1 MIVLLDTNFLLVPHQ
16 HKVDVF
22 SEIERLVPET
32 HTLATLATVVEEL
45 KGLSGTSTKDKVAA
59 KVALALIKHKGIRV
73 LPAEG
78 EADDSILEFAKANET
93 LVATND
99 RELKRRLKPY
109 VSGAICMRGRSH
121 LERI

>member
-16 HKVDVF
+16 FKVDIF

-32 HTLATLATVVEEL
+32 HTLATLSTVVEEL
-45 KGLSGTSTKDKVAA
+45 NGLAGTSTRDKVAA
-59 KVALALIKHKGIRV
+59 KVALALIGHRGIMV

-78 EADDSILEFAKANET
+78 EADESIIEFAKANET

-99 RELKRRLKPY
+99 RDLKRRLKPY
-109 VSGAICMRGRSH
+109 VKGAICMRGRSH